1 MPNIEKHAPGSFCWI
16 ELATTDQNAAK
27 GFYAGIFD
35 WVAVDFPMGPD
46 EVYTMFNLDGHNA
59 AAAYRLKPE
68 MQSQGI
74 PPHWMLYVTVA
85 NADETAARM
94 PALGGKLMKEPFDVF
109 DAGRMAVI
117 QDPTGAAF
125 CLWQANKHIG
135 AQRIDEVNT
144 LCWSELLTTDKP
156 KALEFYSKLF
166 GWTMKTNPS
175 DPNQYTEFSNQG
187 KPIGGIM
194 QIRKEMG
201 NMPSN
206 WSPYFMVASVDDIA
220 AKAQQ
225 SGATLRMPPTDIP
238 NTGRFASI
246 ADPQGAG
253 FSIFQPAAR

>member
-1 MPNIEKHAPGSFCWI
+1 MTVDKHTPGSFSWA
-16 ELATTDQNAAK
+16 ELGTSDTKAAK
-27 GFYAGIFD
+27 GFYGGLFGWTAND
-35 WVAVDFPMGPD
+35 MPMGPD
-46 EVYTMFNLDGHNA
+46 QVYTMLEISGKPVGAMYSLDKNM
-59 AAAYRLKPE
+59 RE
-68 MQSQGI
+68 MGI

-85 NADETAARM
+85 NADETAARI

-117 QDPTGAAF
+117 QDPTGAVF
-125 CLWQANKHIG
+125 CLWQANRHIG
-135 AQRIDEVNT
+135 AHRIDEVNT

>member
-1 MPNIEKHAPGSFCWI
+1 MTVDKHLPGSFSWA
-16 ELATTDQNAAK
+16 ELGTSDTKAAK
-27 GFYAGIFD
+27 GFYGGLFGWTPND
-35 WVAVDFPMGPD
+35 MPMGPD
-46 EVYTMFNLDGHNA
+46 QVYTMFEIGGKPVGAMYSLDKNM
-59 AAAYRLKPE
+59 RE
-68 MQSQGI
+68 MGI
-74 PPHWMLYVTVA
+74 PPHWMLYVTVT
-85 NADETAARM
+85 NADETAARIS
-94 PALGGKLMKEPFDVF
+94 AHGGKLMKEPFDVF

-206 WSPYFMVASVDDIA
+206 WAPYFMVASVDDSA
-220 AKAQQ
+220 AKAKQ
-225 SGATLRMPPTDIP
+225 SGGTLRMPPTDIP

>member
-1 MPNIEKHAPGSFCWI
+1 MTVDKHTPGSFSWA
-16 ELATTDQNAAK
+16 ELGTSDTKAAK
-27 GFYAGIFD
+27 GFYGGLFGWTAND
-35 WVAVDFPMGPD
+35 MPMGPD
-46 EVYTMFNLDGHNA
+46 QVYTMLEISGKPVGAMYSLDKNM
-59 AAAYRLKPE
+59 RE
-68 MQSQGI
+68 MGI

-85 NADETAARM
+85 NADETAARI
-94 PALGGKLMKEPFDVF
+94 AGLGGKVMKEPFDVF
-109 DAGRMAVI
+109 DAGRMAVL
-117 QDPTGAAF
+117 QDPTGAVF

-220 AKAQQ
+220 GKAQQ

>member
-1 MPNIEKHAPGSFCWI
+1 MTVDKHTPGSFSWA
-16 ELATTDQNAAK
+16 ELGTSDTKAAK
-27 GFYAGIFD
+27 GFYGGLFGWTAND
-35 WVAVDFPMGPD
+35 MPMGPD
-46 EVYTMFNLDGHNA
+46 QVYTMLEISGKPVGAMYSLDKNM
-59 AAAYRLKPE
+59 RE
-68 MQSQGI
+68 MGI

-85 NADETAARM
+85 NADETAARI
-94 PALGGKLMKEPFDVF
+94 AGLGGKVMKEPFDVF
-109 DAGRMAVI
+109 DAGRMAVL
-117 QDPTGAAF
+117 QDPTGAVF

-144 LCWSELLTTDKP
+144 LCWSELLTTDKT

>member
-1 MPNIEKHAPGSFCWI
+1 MTVDKHTPGSFSWA
-16 ELATTDQNAAK
+16 ELGTSDTKAAK
-27 GFYAGIFD
+27 GFYGGLFGWTAND
-35 WVAVDFPMGPD
+35 MPMGPD
-46 EVYTMFNLDGHNA
+46 QVYTMLEISGKPVGAMYSLDKNM
-59 AAAYRLKPE
+59 RE
-68 MQSQGI
+68 MGI

-85 NADETAARM
+85 NADETAARI

-117 QDPTGAAF
+117 QDPSGAVF